1 MASHSNRISSL
12 LLMEP
17 THKFS
22 LAETP
27 TISRTF
33 DQDSIRCPWY
43 DQFLRPGRRLAH
55 SIVPL
60 FADRGY
66 LKSMAFTIS
75 KWVRGLEV
83 SWSYGPDNSIT
94 NYFAAGYPGPS
105 LMHRVTMSL
114 KSELPDDVEYAMG
127 QLVRI
132 SHDAGDE
139 LRAEHWPALCETL
152 FRMLGSVVQLVKVH
166 GTEDTVYSAEYTEK
180 LEKII
185 NAALILRNM
194 SLNTDNS
201 KRFALVN
208 WPKDILLEGLKL
220 PDYPNLTELR
230 NYLLEIT
237 EGVAGWLP
245 FGAGDTLLDVLA
257 EGLGSKDRGKLL
269 GSMRAICRLVVGRD
283 DFNRLGEIPFTYI
296 TRITNLLMLEDD
308 ELVSA
313 CLDFLYQYT
322 THEEN
327 IEKLMQPPEGHELVR
342 QLVRLL
348 LFQGITGEQLV
359 YIKMVKKPRPPVH
372 DIPHLPNEIVQD
384 LLTYAEPERATKWY
398 PLSRPPLHTQLTLYR
413 MRCCFEEDPD
423 ADITQIALWQ
433 AYQARFN
440 EYVSAGFPL
449 LPAAEFIK
457 NVSVAFQTASAM
469 VLPTTQGQKFIIKGI
484 RARETPMSTKG
495 HIYLACKWFNTP
507 GNAVSKCTAQLA
519 TPQDL
524 WAHILGTHLTPPADS
539 SVAGRPLWCNW
550 AGCPRFGTDG
560 EKNRFKVIAHVR
572 THMPDMKKPRTVS
585 REEQEMLD
593 DPDARVIIRRCQ
605 TVTDE
610 RGEAGGIPLTSI
622 LVLRNLSKRGGATAK
637 MLIDSSREDLAEVMA
652 VNKPLATWVGDLLVG
667 GLSGVE

>member
-1 MASHSNRISSL
+1 M
-12 LLMEP
+12 
-17 THKFS
+17 
-22 LAETP
+22 
-27 TISRTF
+27 
-33 DQDSIRCPWY
+33 
-43 DQFLRPGRRLAH
+43 
-55 SIVPL
+55 
-60 FADRGY
+60 
-66 LKSMAFTIS
+66 
-75 KWVRGLEV
+75 

-245 FGAGDTLLDVLA
+245 FGAGDALLDVLA

-398 PLSRPPLHTQLTLYR
+398 PLSRPP
-413 MRCCFEEDPD
+413 
-423 ADITQIALWQ
+423 
-433 AYQARFN
+433 
-440 EYVSAGFPL
+440 
-449 LPAAEFIK
+449 FIH
-457 NVSVAFQTASAM
+457 N
-469 VLPTTQGQKFIIKGI
+469 
-484 RARETPMSTKG
+484 
-495 HIYLACKWFNTP
+495 
-507 GNAVSKCTAQLA
+507 
-519 TPQDL
+519 
-524 WAHILGTHLTPPADS
+524 
-539 SVAGRPLWCNW
+539 
-550 AGCPRFGTDG
+550 
-560 EKNRFKVIAHVR
+560 
-572 THMPDMKKPRTVS
+572 
-585 REEQEMLD
+585 
-593 DPDARVIIRRCQ
+593 
-605 TVTDE
+605 
-610 RGEAGGIPLTSI
+610 
-622 LVLRNLSKRGGATAK
+622 
-637 MLIDSSREDLAEVMA
+637 
-652 VNKPLATWVGDLLVG
+652 
-667 GLSGVE
+667 